1 MKRFMYACL
10 AKRFGGTFDDAIVVD
25 ESTVELKMFNP
36 TNWRKGDQPLLR
48 AAGGKLG
55 KPKHNVKVHFFV
67 GISCKGLT
75 SLLEGQCIA
84 RIIKI
89 KSFLTNIRAF

>member
-10 AKRFGGTFDDAIVVD
+10 AKRFGETFDDAIVVD

-55 KPKHNVKVHFFV
+55 QNTMQVHFFV
-67 GISCKGLT
+67 GISRKGLT

-84 RIIKI
+84 RIC
-89 KSFLTNIRAF
+89 